1 MSETPKDGA
10 LRGNDTNTGVVTKRS
25 RGVPTIRADRRS
37 PEETQSMK
45 GWLKLMVIAAALF
58 PALAPAAS
66 WWNNDWK
73 YRKEISFDLSA
84 TGADVS
90 GTPQDVPVLI
100 RLSLANFS
108 YFNDT
113 KADGSDFRLVAGDD
127 KTPLKFHFEKYDPQN
142 QMALLWV
149 RVPQITGGSKT
160 EKIYAY
166 YGNADAPAAADVPG
180 TYDAQQSLVLSFAE
194 TTGLPG
200 DSTAYKNN
208 PSASTAVL
216 TPASLIAGGAKFA
229 GKESITLPATA
240 SLRLLP
246 NQGLTAS
253 AWVRIE
259 QPQQATVFALSDQGK
274 TLAVTIDG
282 SKLVAQ
288 AALGGAP
295 VTVSQATDL
304 TLSQWHHVAV
314 TAAGAKLTLYVDG
327 VAAGSAPVTL
337 VEIGGTFSI
346 GAMDGT
352 KFLTGEVDEV
362 EVAKVARSADW
373 IKASARG
380 QGMDANLVVY
390 GADGQKEA
398 SGQGSYFVTIAKNLT
413 IDGWVVIGIC
423 MAMLATALVIMVV
436 KALFLTR
443 VERANARFLK
453 EFRRLSGDA
462 TVLDK
467 PATAEEDDLDDAPSM
482 ADLANDNNEY
492 GASTLYRLYHHGVR
506 EVNKRV
512 AAQSVG
518 ARRANILSPQSID
531 AIHAAMD
538 GTMTRLQQ
546 SLSSQMVLL
555 TIAISGGPFLGL
567 LGTVIGVMITFAAIA
582 LSGDVNVN
590 AIAPGT
596 AAALA
601 ATVAGL
607 SVAIPALFGYN
618 WLNTRIKSISADNRV
633 FVDEFVTRLAE
644 QYS

>member
-1 MSETPKDGA
+1 M
-10 LRGNDTNTGVVTKRS
+10 KRS
-25 RGVPTIRADRRS
+25 LRWIAF
-37 PEETQSMK
+37 
-45 GWLKLMVIAAALF
+45 AAALV
-58 PALAPAAS
+58 PALALAAS

-73 YRKEISFDLSA
+73 YRKEIGFDLSPA
-84 TGADVS
+84 GADVAA
-90 GTPQDVPVLI
+90 TPQDVPVLV
-100 RLSLANFS
+100 RLSLGNFS

-113 KADGSDFRLVAGDD
+113 KPDGADFRMVAGDD

-166 YGNADAPAAADVPG
+166 YGNSDAAAAADAPG
-180 TYDAQQSLVLSFAE
+180 TYDASQVLVLSFSE
-194 TTGLPG
+194 GSGLPL

-208 PSASTAVL
+208 PSASNAVL
-216 TPASLIAGGAKFA
+216 TPASLIAGGAKFS
-229 GKESITLPATA
+229 GKESITVPATP

-253 AWVRIE
+253 AWLRIE
-259 QPQQATVFALSDQGK
+259 QAQQAVVFALSDQGK
-274 TLAVTIDG
+274 SIELDVDG
-282 SKLVAQ
+282 AKMTAR
-288 AALGGAP
+288 AALGAAP
-295 VTVSQATDL
+295 VTISPSADL
-304 TLSQWHHVAV
+304 TLGQWHHVALS
-314 TAAGAKLTLYVDG
+314 AGGGKLTLYVDG
-327 VAAGSAPVTL
+327 VASASAPVAL
-337 VEIGGTFSI
+337 EEVGGNFTI
-346 GAMDGT
+346 GALNGS
-352 KFLTGEVDEV
+352 KFLTGDIDEV
-362 EVAKVARSADW
+362 EVSKVARSADW
-373 IKASARG
+373 IKASARS
-380 QGMDANLVVY
+380 QGMDSNLVLY
-390 GADGQKEA
+390 GADGQREGA
-398 SGQGSYFVTIAKNLT
+398 GQSSYFVTIAKNLT

-423 MAMLATALVIMVV
+423 MAMLVVALIIMVV
-436 KALFLTR
+436 KAFFLTR
-443 VERANARFLK
+443 VEKANTKFLK
-453 EFRRLSGDA
+453 EFRRLSGDPTA
-462 TVLDK
+462 LDS
-467 PATAEEDDLDDAPSM
+467 PAAEGEDDLDDAPSM
-482 ADLANDNNEY
+482 ASLANDHNKY

-512 AAQSVG
+512 AAQSVS
-518 ARRANILSPQSID
+518 AQRAHILSAQSID
-531 AIHAAMD
+531 AIRAAMD

>member
-1 MSETPKDGA
+1 MNSWVKSLA
-10 LRGNDTNTGVVTKRS
+10 
-25 RGVPTIRADRRS
+25 
-37 PEETQSMK
+37 
-45 GWLKLMVIAAALF
+45 IAAILIPGIAL
-58 PALAPAAS
+58 AAS

-73 YRKEISFDLSA
+73 YRKEIGFDMTPA
-84 TGADVS
+84 GADIA
-90 GTPQDVPVLI
+90 GTPQDVPVLV

-108 YFNDT
+108 YFSDT
-113 KADGSDFRLVAGDD
+113 KPDGSDFRLVASDD

-160 EKIYAY
+160 DKIYAY
-166 YGNADAPAAADVPG
+166 YGNPDAAPAADVPG
-180 TYDAQQSLVLSFAE
+180 TYDASQALVLSFSEAS
-194 TTGLPG
+194 GPPM

-208 PSASTAVL
+208 PTASTAVL
-216 TPASLIAGGAKFA
+216 SPAGLIGGDAKFS
-229 GKESITLPATA
+229 GKESITVPATA

-246 NQGLTAS
+246 NQGFTAS
-253 AWVRIE
+253 AWLRLE
-259 QPQQATVFALSDQGK
+259 QAQQAVVFALTDQGK
-274 TLAVTIDG
+274 SLELAVDG
-282 SKLVAQ
+282 SRMVAR
-288 AALGGAP
+288 ATLDGAP
-295 VTVSQATDL
+295 VTVSQSSDL
-304 TLSQWHHVAV
+304 TLSQWHHVAL
-314 TAAGAKLTLYVDG
+314 TAGNGKLTLFVDG
-327 VAAGSAPVTL
+327 IAAGSAPVTL
-337 VEIGGTFSI
+337 TEVGGNFTI
-346 GAMDGT
+346 GAANDAR
-352 KFLTGEVDEV
+352 FLSGEIDEV
-362 EVAKVARSADW
+362 EVSKVARSADW

-390 GADGQKEA
+390 GGDGQREGG
-398 SGQGSYFVTIAKNLT
+398 SQTSYFVTIAKNLT

-423 MAMLATALVIMVV
+423 MAMLVVALLIMVV
-436 KALFLTR
+436 KAIFLSR
-443 VERANARFLK
+443 VEKANARFLRD
-453 EFRRLSGDA
+453 FRRLSGDA
-462 TVLDK
+462 TALDK
-467 PATAEEDDLDDAPSM
+467 PAENEDEDLDDAPTM
-482 ADLANDNNEY
+482 ASLMTSDQNKY

-506 EVNKRV
+506 ESQKRV
-512 AAQSVG
+512 AGQSVG
-518 ARRANILSPQSID
+518 AARASVLSPQSID
-531 AIHAAMD
+531 AIRAAMD
-538 GTMTRLQQ
+538 ATMTRLQQ

>member
-1 MSETPKDGA
+1 MKRPVKWFAISA
-10 LRGNDTNTGVVTKRS
+10 LL
-25 RGVPTIRADRRS
+25 VP
-37 PEETQSMK
+37 M
-45 GWLKLMVIAAALF
+45 IAL
-58 PALAPAAS
+58 AAS

-73 YRKEISFDLSA
+73 YRKEIGFDLTA
-84 TGADVS
+84 AGADIP
-90 GTPQDVPVLI
+90 GTPQDVPVLV

-113 KADGSDFRLVAGDD
+113 KPDGSDFRLVAGDD

-149 RVPQITGGSKT
+149 RVPQITGGSKS

-166 YGNADAPAAADVPG
+166 YGNPDAPAGADIPG
-180 TYDAQQSLVLSFAE
+180 TYDASQTLVLSFSDGA
-194 TTGLPG
+194 GPPL

-208 PSASTAVL
+208 PSASTAAL
-216 TPASLIAGGAKFA
+216 SPAGLIGGDAKFS
-229 GKESITLPATA
+229 GKESIKVPATA

-246 NQGLTAS
+246 NQGFTAS
-253 AWVRIE
+253 AWLRVE
-259 QPQQATVFALSDQGK
+259 QAQQAVVFALADQGK
-274 TLAVTIDG
+274 SLELALDGSRLVARAVLEGAPATVTQSTELAVG
-282 SKLVAQ
+282 
-288 AALGGAP
+288 
-295 VTVSQATDL
+295 
-304 TLSQWHHVAV
+304 QWHHVAL
-314 TAAGAKLTLYVDG
+314 TAGSGKLTLFVDG

-337 VEIGGTFSI
+337 AEVGGTFTI
-346 GAMDGT
+346 GASNDARFFNGDI
-352 KFLTGEVDEV
+352 DEV
-362 EVAKVARSADW
+362 EVSKVARSADW

-380 QGMDANLVVY
+380 QGMEANLVVY
-390 GADGQKEA
+390 GGDGQREGG
-398 SGQGSYFVTIAKNLT
+398 GQTSYFVTIAKNLT

-423 MAMLATALVIMVV
+423 MAMLVIALLIMFV
-436 KALFLTR
+436 KAIFLSR
-443 VERANARFLK
+443 VERANVSFLRD
-453 EFRRLSGDA
+453 FRRLSGDA
-462 TVLDK
+462 TALDK
-467 PATAEEDDLDDAPSM
+467 PGDSADDDLDDAPTMSS
-482 ADLANDNNEY
+482 LAGDQNKY

-506 EVNKRV
+506 ELHKRIPGQTVSAKRV
-512 AAQSVG
+512 E
-518 ARRANILSPQSID
+518 ILSPQSID
-531 AIHAAMD
+531 AIRAAMD
-538 GTMTRLQQ
+538 ASMTRLQQ

-618 WLNTRIKSISADNRV
+618 WLNSRIKSISADNRV

>member
-1 MSETPKDGA
+1 MTFHFVGRNCGGIAHPGA
-10 LRGNDTNTGVVTKRS
+10 GACR
-25 RGVPTIRADRRS
+25 
-37 PEETQSMK
+37 
-45 GWLKLMVIAAALF
+45 
-58 PALAPAAS
+58 AS

-73 YRKEISFDLSA
+73 YRKEIGFDMTPA
-84 TGADVS
+84 GADIA
-90 GTPQDVPVLI
+90 GTPQDVPVLV

-113 KADGSDFRLVAGDD
+113 KPDGSDFRLVAGDD

-160 EKIYAY
+160 DKIYAY
-166 YGNADAPAAADVPG
+166 YGNPDAAPAADVPG
-180 TYDAQQSLVLSFAE
+180 TYDASQALVLSFSEAS
-194 TTGLPG
+194 GPPM

-216 TPASLIAGGAKFA
+216 SPAGLIGGDAKFS
-229 GKESITLPATA
+229 GKESITVPATA

-246 NQGLTAS
+246 NQGFTAS
-253 AWVRIE
+253 AWLRLE
-259 QPQQATVFALSDQGK
+259 QAQQAVVFALTDQGK
-274 TLAVTIDG
+274 SLELAVDG
-282 SKLVAQ
+282 SRMVAR
-288 AALGGAP
+288 AALDGAP
-295 VTVSQATDL
+295 VTVSQSSDL
-304 TLSQWHHVAV
+304 TLSQWHHVAL
-314 TAAGAKLTLYVDG
+314 TAGNGKLTLFVDG
-327 VAAGSAPVTL
+327 IAAGSAPVTL
-337 VEIGGTFSI
+337 TEVGGNFTI
-346 GAMDGT
+346 GAANDAR
-352 KFLTGEVDEV
+352 FLSGEIDEV
-362 EVAKVARSADW
+362 EVSKVARSADW

-390 GADGQKEA
+390 GGDGQREGG
-398 SGQGSYFVTIAKNLT
+398 SQTSYFVTIAKNLT

-423 MAMLATALVIMVV
+423 MAMLVVALLIMVV
-436 KALFLTR
+436 KAIFLSR
-443 VERANARFLK
+443 VEKANARFLRD
-453 EFRRLSGDA
+453 FRRLSGDA
-462 TVLDK
+462 TALDK
-467 PATAEEDDLDDAPSM
+467 PAENEDEDLDDAPTM
-482 ADLANDNNEY
+482 ASLMTSDQNKY

-506 EVNKRV
+506 ESQKRV
-512 AAQSVG
+512 AGQTVSAAHAAV
-518 ARRANILSPQSID
+518 LSPQSIN
-531 AIHAAMD
+531 AIRAAMD
-538 GTMTRLQQ
+538 ATMTRLQQ

-618 WLNTRIKSISADNRV
+618 WLNTRIKAISADNRV

>member
-1 MSETPKDGA
+1 MKSRFRWLAISAVLLPAIA
-10 LRGNDTNTGVVTKRS
+10 L
-25 RGVPTIRADRRS
+25 
-37 PEETQSMK
+37 
-45 GWLKLMVIAAALF
+45 
-58 PALAPAAS
+58 AAS

-73 YRKEISFDLSA
+73 YRKEISFDLTSA
-84 TGADVS
+84 GADVAGS
-90 GTPQDVPVLI
+90 PQDLPVLV

-113 KADGSDFRLVAGDD
+113 KPDGSDFRLLAGDD

-166 YGNADAPAAADVPG
+166 YGNPDAPAAADIPG
-180 TYDAQQSLVLSFAE
+180 TYDASQVLVLSFSDGA
-194 TTGLPG
+194 GLPQ
-200 DSTAYKNN
+200 DLTAYKNN
-208 PSASTAVL
+208 PSTSTAVL
-216 TPASLIAGGAKFA
+216 SPAGLIGGGAKFS
-229 GKESITLPATA
+229 GKESITVPATA

-246 NQGLTAS
+246 NQGVTAS
-253 AWVRIE
+253 AWLRVE
-259 QPQQATVFALSDQGK
+259 QAQQAVVFALSDQGK
-274 TLAVTIDG
+274 SLELALDG
-282 SKLVAQ
+282 AKLVAR
-288 AALGGAP
+288 ATLGGAP
-295 VTVSQATDL
+295 VAVTQASDL
-304 TLSQWHHVAV
+304 TLSQWHHVAM
-314 TAAGAKLTLYVDG
+314 TAGDGKLTLFVDG

-337 VEIGGTFSI
+337 AEVGGEFTIGGAN
-346 GAMDGT
+346 GAR
-352 KFLTGEVDEV
+352 FLTGDVDEV
-362 EVAKVARSADW
+362 EVSKVIRSADW

-390 GADGQKEA
+390 GGDGQREGG
-398 SGQGSYFVTIAKNLT
+398 GQTSYFVTIAKNLT

-423 MAMLATALVIMVV
+423 MAMLVVALIIMVV
-436 KALFLTR
+436 KAIFLSR
-443 VERANARFLK
+443 VEKANVKFLRD
-453 EFRRLSGDA
+453 FRRLSGDA
-462 TVLDK
+462 TALDK
-467 PATAEEDDLDDAPSM
+467 PAEDPDDELDDAPTMSSLVS
-482 ADLANDNNEY
+482 DQNKY

-506 EVNKRV
+506 ESQKRV
-512 AAQSVG
+512 AGQTVSAAHV
-518 ARRANILSPQSID
+518 AVLSPQSIN
-531 AIHAAMD
+531 AIRAAMD
-538 GTMTRLQQ
+538 ATMTRLQQ